1 MQWQRVG
8 EKFGALPRYIRTQ
21 MQRDELPEIDG
32 RKFRLALDCVCSMAD
47 LIEQRVFGGNPQRR
61 RSDVVPRS
69 RRSIDKLEVV

>member
-1 MQWQRVG
+1 MQH
-8 EKFGALPRYIRTQ
+8 
-21 MQRDELPEIDG
+21 DELPEIDG
-32 RKFRLALDCVCSMAD
+32 RKFRLALDCVCSMAE